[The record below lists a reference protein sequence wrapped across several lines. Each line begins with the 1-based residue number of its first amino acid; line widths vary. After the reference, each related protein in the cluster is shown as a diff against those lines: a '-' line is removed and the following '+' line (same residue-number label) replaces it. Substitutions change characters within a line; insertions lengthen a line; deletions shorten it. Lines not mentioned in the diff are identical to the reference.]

1 ADTCFKQTCSSLT
14 TAGAGHR
21 QRNTH
26 THTQTHPQ
34 PPHTHTHRHT
44 HPRARTRHHTRTRAR
59 TQPHTPDARTYA
71 HTPTHTSRPCMF
83 GKSHSSGKPT
93 QCFPLK
99 THDMLHSLTRMA
111 YDIIA
116 QTLCKVL

>member
-1 ADTCFKQTCSSLT
+1 
-14 TAGAGHR
+14 
-21 QRNTH
+21 
-26 THTQTHPQ
+26 
-34 PPHTHTHRHT
+34 
-44 HPRARTRHHTRTRAR
+44 
-59 TQPHTPDARTYA
+59 
-71 HTPTHTSRPCMF
+71 MF

-116 QTLCKVL
+116 QTLCKVLSVPLLFHTHTHNHTHNHSHTHTHTHTHTQTHTHTKTHTHKHKLTLIQIHSHTYSHTHV